1 MIMKFIDKWNDNK
14 STLENYY
21 RTHEQKEYDTYEKII
36 KLIFELIINDD
47 EEDFNIKRLT
57 VIDNGDY
64 QGTQLFIIPRNVY
77 QPDVTD
83 YVYTHNY
90 YGSCSGC
97 DTLLSIS
104 NYSED
109 LPTKNQIKDYM
120 LLSLNLI
127 ENMKYLKEEGE
138 ENVE

>member
-1 MIMKFIDKWNDNK
+1 MIMKFIDKWNNNK

-21 RTHEQKEYDTYEKII
+21 RTHKQKEYDTYEKII

-47 EEDFNIKRLT
+47 EEDFDIKRLT
-57 VIDNGDY
+57 VIDDGAY
-64 QGTQLFIIPRNVY
+64 QGTQLFIIPRKLY

-97 DTLLSIS
+97 DTLLGIS
-104 NYSED
+104 GYSED
-109 LPTKNQIKDYM
+109 LPTENQIKDYM

-127 ENMKYLKEEGE
+127 ENMKYLKKEGE

>member
-1 MIMKFIDKWNDNK
+1 MIKKFIDKWNKNK
-14 STLENYY
+14 DKLEEYF
-21 RTHEQKEYDTYEKII
+21 RTHKQEDYDEYEKIV
-36 KLIFELIINDD
+36 KLVFQYVIND
-47 EEDFNIKRLT
+47 EENKYNLFDIDKIR
-57 VIDNGDY
+57 VIDDGCY

-104 NYSED
+104 GYSDDIPNE
-109 LPTKNQIKDYM
+109 NQVKDYM
-120 LLSLNLI
+120 LLSLHLI
-127 ENMKYLKEEGE
+127 ENMRYMEEE
-138 ENVE
+138 